1 MPNWRVSPDPC
12 YFLTLVPGRQV
23 PFLVRGVCSHPRPYR
38 VIAYVVNLDRAG
50 TKGPTH
56 QPYGSGSI
64 WEGTT
69 LLVGL
74 EYARIKVAS
83 NISKAYKKL
92 LKISEL
98 ALKKQ
103 SSKLIELKLSLWMS
117 IKIFT
122 VSLQQQIKKPTNFSI
137 SCLSEQYTMGK
148 LLSCFLLNL
157 FLQLAPKFKP

>member
-1 MPNWRVSPDPC
+1 MNM
-12 YFLTLVPGRQV
+12 
-23 PFLVRGVCSHPRPYR
+23 
-38 VIAYVVNLDRAG
+38 VNLDRAG

>member
-1 MPNWRVSPDPC
+1 MLHNCFDFHRFNIPKTVLLSQSQV
-12 YFLTLVPGRQV
+12 LTLPLSYWKKEQME
-23 PFLVRGVCSHPRPYR
+23 F
-38 VIAYVVNLDRAG
+38 
-50 TKGPTH
+50 K
-56 QPYGSGSI
+56 
-64 WEGTT
+64 W
-69 LLVGL
+69 
-74 EYARIKVAS
+74 IKVAS